1 MSDDD
6 DDQDKQHE
14 PSEKKLEDARKKGE
28 IPRSTDLIT
37 SISYTGFLIA
47 AFTFGSA
54 GTIQVGNILSGLFEH
69 APSISIEVF
78 SGSPSAIFGALM
90 SQLISAVAPLFI
102 VPAVSVILGLLA
114 LRSLVFAP
122 AKLQPKLS
130 RISILANAKNKFG
143 RSGLF
148 EFAKSFTKL
157 LIYSLILSTFLIA
170 KTPEILGAIYLDTN
184 ITTVT
189 LVQLSLLFL
198 IYVAGVSALVGCVDY
213 LWQIAE
219 HRRKHRMSHKEL
231 MDEAKQSEGD
241 PHMKQQRRQ
250 RGYDI
255 ATNQMLTEVPFADVI
270 LVNPQHYAVALKWSR
285 KTGSAPVCVAKGVD
299 EIAATIRSIAAEN
312 GVPIHTDPP
321 TARALYATVEIGKE
335 IQSEHYRTV
344 AAAIR
349 FAETMKSKVRA
360 GWGSK

>member
-1 MSDDD
+1 MSEDN

-14 PSEKKLEDARKKGE
+14 PSEKKLDDARKKGE

-37 SISYTGFLIA
+37 SVSYTGFLIA
-47 AFTFGSA
+47 AFTFGST
-54 GTIQVGNILSGLFEH
+54 GTILLGNTLSRLFEH
-69 APSISIEVF
+69 AQGISIELF
-78 SGSPSAIFGALM
+78 SGNPSAIFGALM
-90 SQLISAVAPLFI
+90 SQLIMAVAPLFI
-102 VPAVSVILGLLA
+102 VPAVGVLLA
-114 LRSLVFAP
+114 LLALKSIVFAP
-122 AKLQPKLS
+122 SKIQLKLS

-143 RSGLF
+143 RSGIF

-157 LIYSLILSTFLIA
+157 LIYSLILSIFLIA
-170 KTPEILGAIYLDTN
+170 KTPEIIGAIYLDTN
-184 ITTVT
+184 ITSVV
-189 LVQLSLLFL
+189 LVRLSLLFL
-198 IYVAGVSALVGCVDY
+198 IYVAGASALVGCVDY

-231 MDEAKQSEGD
+231 TDEAKQSEGD

-255 ATNQMLTEVPFADVI
+255 ATNQMLKDVPFADVI

-285 KTGSAPVCVAKGVD
+285 KSGSAPTCVAKGVD

-312 GVPIHTDPP
+312 GVPIHSDPP
-321 TARALYATVEIGKE
+321 TARALHAGVEIGQE
-335 IQSEHYRTV
+335 IQPQHYRSV

-349 FAETMKSKVRA
+349 FAEMMKSKARA
-360 GWGSK
+360 SWGAK